1 MDLKNI
7 NAPTATFWS
16 LGNNPTQKVN
26 NLVAYNVIQHLK
38 LLYLLSDKVL
48 ASGSFYFESEITRQ
62 ITHQLQKLF
71 EEGEILY
78 FIDDD
83 IENFQEHGQ
92 EKVRKSPKAFDAYS
106 DKNLVKE
113 RAKKLDELST
123 PLRRPPSSIS
133 NKIVELWLSEIHS
146 TEPETLGGI
155 ICSTVT
161 EKDRQIEITLSL
173 SKFATERKK
182 DFVWEYLL
190 PHLTKLKLPK
200 TFQNAARRKLSQ
212 LYSIATSEL
221 LGVSLDNS
229 DLSYTKYISTH
240 TKYDTTLFEECMK
253 ILGLNDAIRNL
264 TSIELISLKSSEEF
278 IYFREFYFSLVE
290 SSSYKSETVKKILPL
305 FITTEKTFS
314 SGIVNVDDFLKSFSK
329 LCKDLKI
336 SSRKY
341 KKPLDIILNRYQTFN
356 KATLPAFMEL
366 VNEASLKKEIEWS
379 KISTP
384 KEIFNADQFY
394 LANQD
399 IINSVILNNF
409 KIPKTDAPGKFAEMV
424 SIIIKW
430 FDNFKRS
437 EYSEALLILQ
447 NIKFF
452 SEDDVNK
459 LLDKMSSELKKLFS
473 NDFSR
478 VNIFGLGDSG
488 GDSGAQFLY
497 RLRQRLGLTEEY
509 FPKDYNNISP
519 LIQSIVFIDDII
531 GGGKQ
536 ATDFCRDNLG
546 NILVDKYYCSLL
558 AFNNGLERIRN
569 ESDFKKVFTTYTLT
583 DADKAFSETSEI
595 FSDKEI
601 REKIKIISQ
610 YYGQKIYPKGPLGY
624 DDSQALIAFS
634 HNTPNNTL
642 PIIWASVNNEKHPGV
657 PWNPLWERKKVI
669 KKKI

>member
-7 NAPTATFWS
+7 NKPTATFWS

-48 ASGSFYFESEITRQ
+48 AAGSFYFESEITRQ
-62 ITHQLQKLF
+62 VTHQLQKLF

-83 IENFQEHGQ
+83 IENFQEHGE
-92 EKVRKSPKAFDAYS
+92 EKVRKSPKSLDAYS
-106 DKNLVKE
+106 DKKLVKE
-113 RAKKLDELST
+113 RAIKLDEIST

-133 NKIVELWLSEIHS
+133 NKIVDLWLSEIHS
-146 TEPETLGGI
+146 NEPETLGDI
-155 ICSTVT
+155 ISSTVT
-161 EKDRQIEITLSL
+161 ENDKQQEIILSL
-173 SKFATERKK
+173 SKFAIERKK

-190 PHLTKLKLPK
+190 PQLIKLKLPK
-200 TFQNAARRKLSQ
+200 SFQNAARRKLSQ

-221 LGVSLDNS
+221 LGVLLDSN
-229 DLSYTKYISTH
+229 DLSYKRYISAN

-253 ILGLNDAIRNL
+253 ILRLTDAIRNL
-264 TSIELISLKSSEEF
+264 SSIDLIQLKSSEEF

-290 SSSYKSETVKKILPL
+290 SSSYKSATVKIILPL
-305 FITTEKTFS
+305 FITTEKTIS
-314 SGIVNVDDFLKSFSK
+314 KGKINVDDFLKSFSK
-329 LCKDLKI
+329 LCKTLKI

-341 KKPLDIILNRYQTFN
+341 QKPLEIILNRYETFN
-356 KATLPAFMEL
+356 KATLASFIDL
-366 VNEASLKKEIEWS
+366 VNEASLKIKNVS
-379 KISTP
+379 SNISEP
-384 KEIFNADQFY
+384 KEVFNADQFY
-394 LANQD
+394 LKNKD
-399 IINSVILNNF
+399 TIDKIILNNF

-430 FDNFKRS
+430 FENFKRS
-437 EYSEALLILQ
+437 EYSLALHILQ

-452 SEDDVNK
+452 SEDDVNG
-459 LLDKMSSELKKLFS
+459 LLDKMSGELKKLFS
-473 NDFSR
+473 NDFSQ

-488 GDSGAQFLY
+488 GDSGEQFLY

-509 FPKDYNNISP
+509 FPKDYNAISP
-519 LIQSIVFIDDII
+519 LIQSVVFIDDII
-531 GGGKQ
+531 GSGKQ
-536 ATDFCRDNLG
+536 ATDFCREKLG
-546 NILVDKYYCSLL
+546 CIKIDKYYCSLL
-558 AFNNGLERIRN
+558 AFNNGLEKIRS
-569 ESDFKKVFTTYTLT
+569 ESGFKKVFTSYTLT
-583 DADKAFSETSEI
+583 DADKAFSDTSEI

-601 REKIKIISQ
+601 REKIKILSQ

-642 PIIWASVNNEKHPGV
+642 PIIWASEKNEKTVGET
-657 PWNPLWERKKVI
+657 WNPLWERKKVI
-669 KKKI
+669 KKK